1 MGGTVKSIDDGR
13 RKIDRVD
20 RKLVQLLNDRAAF
33 AKQIGRLKKRLGL
46 DVYSPEREEEI
57 LRNVMKWN
65 KGSLPPDV
73 LRRLY
78 ERVLDESRTLER
90 TAMEESNS
98 VPSRKK
104 KRRRPR

>member
-13 RKIDRVD
+13 RKIDQVD
-20 RKLVQLLNDRAAF
+20 RKLVRLLNDRAAF

-65 KGSLPPDV
+65 KGSLPADV

-98 VPSRKK
+98 VPSRQK